1 MISVSPINI
10 YWRDVRCPLVIDWHP
25 GWAQAQRSQRESG
38 AGTRAFRVA
47 LRQLSNQIKSPAI
60 GMQSADER
68 FLFLFF
74 FCSCPNPS
82 IPWVFQS
89 PYKTLSAAKS
99 NSHVWHRLKGLHCLW
114 YKNRLKCCGW
124 KGQAFP
130 EQKNVILF
138 CWFSKWTFKWSWDVP
153 EHVNVFVYEMLYAI
167 PPTLC

>member
-38 AGTRAFRVA
+38 AGTQAFRVA

-60 GMQSADER
+60 GVQSADER

-74 FCSCPNPS
+74 SALAQIPPS
-82 IPWVFQS
+82 HGSFNHPTRPWVQPSLTHMFGIAS
-89 PYKTLSAAKS
+89 KDCTVCGIKTDSNAAVERVRRS
-99 NSHVWHRLKGLHCLW
+99 QN
-114 YKNRLKCCGW
+114 
-124 KGQAFP
+124 
-130 EQKNVILF
+130 NVILF

-153 EHVNVFVYEMLYAI
+153 EHVNVFVYEMLYAF